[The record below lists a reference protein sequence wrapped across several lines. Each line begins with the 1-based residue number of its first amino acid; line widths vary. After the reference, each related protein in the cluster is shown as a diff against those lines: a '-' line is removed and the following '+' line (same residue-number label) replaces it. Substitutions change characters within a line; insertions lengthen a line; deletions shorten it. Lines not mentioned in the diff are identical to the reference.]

1 MIAMSLSLNE
11 NLQEL
16 VPRNAEEFPVYT
28 CYENLTLHPGGYVP
42 WHWHPD
48 VELIWL
54 LQGGMRLCTN
64 NHTFLIQ
71 AGEGAFINSN
81 ILHYKEPL
89 PGPAPLSLNQ
99 LFDTQLISGS
109 HKSVY
114 EQKYVTPVLECRD
127 LEVIH
132 LQPSVTN
139 HRTILELIRHS
150 YDAADRAEAG
160 YEFTVRNDLSSAWFL
175 LFQEVSPIL
184 HSRKVVASQSE
195 ERIKQMMLFIHAH
208 YAEKISLEQ
217 IAEAASVSEREA
229 LRCFS
234 QNLNTTPFTYLLE
247 YRIRRAASELQETNR
262 PVTDIAYSCGFSGP
276 SYFGKIFKKFMH
288 CTPSE
293 YRELHN
299 GKDAAPRYSL

>member
-1 MIAMSLSLNE
+1 MIATSLLLNE

-48 VELIWL
+48 AELIWM
-54 LQGGMRLCTN
+54 LQGSMRLCTN
-64 NHTFLIQ
+64 NHTILIQ
-71 AGEGAFINSN
+71 TGEGAFINSN
-81 ILHYKEPL
+81 MLHYKEPL
-89 PGPAPLSLNQ
+89 PGPAPLALNQ
-99 LFDTQLISGS
+99 LFDTRLISGF

-114 EQKYVTPVLECRD
+114 EQKYVAPILECRD
-127 LEVIH
+127 LEVLH
-132 LQPSVTN
+132 LKPSIPN
-139 HRTILELIRHS
+139 HRAILELIRHS

-175 LFQEVSPIL
+175 LFQEASPIL
-184 HSRKVVASQSE
+184 NSKKVVANQGE
-195 ERIKQMMLFIHAH
+195 ERIKQMMLFIHSH
-208 YAEKISLEQ
+208 YAEKISLDQ
-217 IAEAASVSEREA
+217 IASAANISEREA

-247 YRIRRAASELQETNR
+247 YRTRRAASELQETNHS
-262 PVTDIAYSCGFSGP
+262 VTDIAYSCGFSGT
-276 SYFGKIFKKFMH
+276 SYFGKTFKKFMH

-293 YRELHN
+293 YRDLHKN
-299 GKDAAPRYSL
+299 SNADAQG

>member
-1 MIAMSLSLNE
+1 MIITALSINE
-11 NLQEL
+11 NLQEQ
-16 VPRNAEEFPVYT
+16 VPRNTAEFPLFT
-28 CYENLTLHPGGYVP
+28 CYGNITLFPGGYVP

-48 VELIWL
+48 IELFWL
-54 LQGGMRLCTN
+54 LQGTMRLCTN
-64 NHTFLIQ
+64 NHTFVIQ

-81 ILHYKEPL
+81 MLHYKEPL
-89 PGPAPLSLNQ
+89 PGLPPISLD
-99 LFDTQLISGS
+99 LVFDAQLISGF

-114 EQKYVTPVLECRD
+114 EQKYVAPILECRE
-127 LEVIH
+127 LEAIH
-132 LQPSVTN
+132 LTPASSN

-175 LFQEVSPIL
+175 LFQETLPIL
-184 HSRKVVASQSE
+184 NSKKVVANQGE

-208 YAEKISLEQ
+208 YSEKISLEQ
-217 IAEAASVSEREA
+217 IASAANISEREA

-247 YRIRRAASELQETNR
+247 YRTRRAANELKETNR
-262 PVTDIAYSCGFSGP
+262 SVTDIAYSCGFSGT
-276 SYFGKIFKKFMH
+276 SYFSKTFKKFMH

-293 YRELHN
+293 YRGLHKN
-299 GKDAAPRYSL
+299 ADGQGA